1 MVSMIPQKA
10 EDSIGVLPRHLG
22 FEILELPDSECSAMN
37 SYLDNFF
44 FGGLACYP
52 LVRVTAVW

>member
-10 EDSIGVLPRHLG
+10 EDSIGVLQRHLG

-44 FGGLACYP
+44 FLADW
-52 LVRVTAVW
+52 LVIH